1 MASTIYPLVPG
12 HELAGKVVEVGSK
25 VTKVKVGDN
34 VGVGCISD
42 ACLNCKTCELGDE
55 QYCLGGKSVHT
66 YNDKKRYTHIGGN
79 PDAQTFGGYS
89 ASNVLHEHFIMKI
102 PDEIPLDKAGPI
114 LCAGVTMYDPLRY
127 HGATKGKPMTIGI
140 IGVGGLGTMGIKLS
154 KALGHRV
161 VAISRGTAKKEMSFE
176 KGADIFVDSKD
187 PESIKAGS
195 NTCDIILNTVSA
207 DHEVIDYVPLL
218 NYNGVIVQLGLV
230 PTPHNLPQIPLMFR
244 RNTVTGS
251 HIGGIKATEEC
262 LELCA
267 KHGILPDV
275 QHVKASEIDWAWEQ
289 LVTVNKD
296 GIRYVIDIK
305 KSLEDKEFVSEEA

>member
-1 MASTIYPLVPG
+1 
-12 HELAGKVVEVGSK
+12 
-25 VTKVKVGDN
+25 
-34 VGVGCISD
+34 
-42 ACLNCKTCELGDE
+42 
-55 QYCLGGKSVHT
+55 
-66 YNDKKRYTHIGGN
+66 
-79 PDAQTFGGYS
+79 
-89 ASNVLHEHFIMKI
+89 MKI

-114 LCAGVTMYDPLRY
+114 LCAGITMYDPLKH

-161 VAISRGTAKKEMSFE
+161 VAISRGTAKKEMCMT

-187 PESIKAGS
+187 PESMKAGA

-207 DHEVIDYVPLL
+207 EHEVMSYVPLL

-230 PTPHNLPQIPLMFR
+230 KDPHTVPQIPLMFR
-244 RNTVTGS
+244 RNTITGS

-267 KHGILPDV
+267 KHGIYPDV
-275 QHVKASEIDWAWEQ
+275 QHIKASEIEWAWDQ
-289 LVTVNKD
+289 LINVNKD
-296 GIRYVIDIK
+296 GIRYVIDVK
-305 KSLEDKEFVSEEA
+305 KSLEDKEFMPKEA